1 MAQFKAYENTSK
13 ASKKLYPY
21 LLDIQSN
28 LLEDLRTTIVIPL
41 CSMHF
46 AEKAAICKLC
56 PILEVKGELFV
67 ALTQQMA
74 GINKSALGKEACDL
88 SHYRAEIIN
97 ALDFI
102 ISGI

>member
-1 MAQFKAYENTSK
+1 MAQFKAYENPSK
-13 ASKKLYPY
+13 ASKKAYPY
-21 LLDIQSN
+21 LLDVQSN
-28 LLEDLRTTIVIPL
+28 LLEDLRTAIVIPL

-46 AEKAAICKLC
+46 AEKAAISKLC

-74 GINKSALGKEACDL
+74 GINKSALGKEVSDL

>member
-1 MAQFKAYENTSK
+1 MGQFKGYDNPSK
-13 ASKKLYPY
+13 ASKRAYPY

-28 LLEDLRTTIVIPL
+28 LLEDLSTIVIPL

-46 AEKAAICKLC
+46 AEKAVITKLC
-56 PILEVKGELFV
+56 PVLEVRSELFV
-67 ALTQQMA
+67 ALTQQVA
-74 GINKSALGKEACDL
+74 GINKNTLGKEVCDL
-88 SHYRAEIIN
+88 SHYRAEIIT